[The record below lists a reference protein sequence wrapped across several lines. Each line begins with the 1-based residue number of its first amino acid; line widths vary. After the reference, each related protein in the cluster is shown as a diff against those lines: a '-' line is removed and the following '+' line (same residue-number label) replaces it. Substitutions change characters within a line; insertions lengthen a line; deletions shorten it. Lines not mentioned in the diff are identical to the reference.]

1 MSFRRMISILLAR
14 KKIALALFL
23 ASIAVVMGISFILP
37 EQYTANAAVVVDTR
51 PDPINALM
59 SPMAT
64 NLAFVA
70 TQVDV
75 IKSDRVL
82 YQVMRSQG
90 LLENQALKQQW
101 LDEEDGKGSM
111 QVWLAEL
118 FKKRIDVTPSR
129 ESNVINVS
137 YTAQD
142 PRFAAGMANAIVG
155 AYMQTALE
163 LRTDPARQYSSFFEV
178 RAKDAREALEKAQ
191 SRLSAFQRESGL
203 LATDERMDVENARL
217 AELSSQAVQLQALSS
232 EAASRKAQSQGAQA
246 DRLQEVLNNPV
257 IAGLKADLA
266 RQDARLKELTAKFG
280 ESHPQVIET
289 RASNAELREK
299 VDQETK
305 RVSSSLSVT
314 NAIQMQRDA
323 TGRAALEAQRERLLK
338 LRSTRDEGQVLQREV
353 ENAQRTYDGVMARL
367 TQSSIE
373 SQATLSNIG
382 VLSQAVPPNDP
393 SSPKL
398 LLNAILSVLLGLL
411 LAFGG
416 VLALESLDARV
427 RGAEDAVEM
436 LGVPLMGII
445 LAPGGKQAATVQ
457 PLMLSGAK
465 AGR

>member
-14 KKIALALFL
+14 RKIALALFL
-23 ASIAVVMGISFILP
+23 ASIVVVMGISFIVP
-37 EQYTANAAVVVDTR
+37 RQYTATAAVVVDTR
-51 PDPINALM
+51 PDPINSVV

-82 YQVMRSQG
+82 FQVMKSQG
-90 LLENQALKQQW
+90 LLENPVLKQQW
-101 LDEEDGKGSM
+101 MDEENGKGSM

-129 ESNVINVS
+129 ESNVINIA

-178 RAKDAREALEKAQ
+178 RAKEARDALEKAQ
-191 SRLSAFQRESGL
+191 TRLSEFQRANGL
-203 LATDERMDVENARL
+203 LATDERLDIENARL
-217 AELSSQAVQLQALSS
+217 AELSTQLVQLQALSS
-232 EAASRKAQSQGAQA
+232 EAASRKTQSQGGQA

-257 IAGLKADLA
+257 IGGLKADLA
-266 RQDARLKELTAKFG
+266 RQEAKLKEMSSKFG
-280 ESHPQVIET
+280 DNHPQVIEA
-289 RASNAELREK
+289 RANNAELREK
-299 VDQETK
+299 IDQETR
-305 RVSSSLSVT
+305 RVTSSLSVT
-314 NAIQMQRDA
+314 NAIQAQRDA
-323 TGRAALEAQRERLLK
+323 TGRAELEAQRARVLK
-338 LRSTRDEGQVLQREV
+338 LRTSRDEGQVLQREV
-353 ENAQRTYDGVMARL
+353 ESAQRTYDGVMARL

-373 SQATLSNIG
+373 SQATLSNVG

-411 LAFGG
+411 LALGG
-416 VLALESLDARV
+416 VLAFEALDARV
-427 RGAEDAVEM
+427 RDAEDAVEL
-436 LGVPLMGII
+436 LGVPLMGVI
-445 LAPGGKQAATVQ
+445 LAPGGKKAATVH
-457 PLMLSGAK
+457 PMMLSSAK